1 MKTKLKTT
9 LLLAILFIGKALN
22 AQTLAVADFN
32 TTGVHATPKIVAKL
46 ARLELVKT
54 NKFGGN

>member
-54 NKFGGN
+54 NKF